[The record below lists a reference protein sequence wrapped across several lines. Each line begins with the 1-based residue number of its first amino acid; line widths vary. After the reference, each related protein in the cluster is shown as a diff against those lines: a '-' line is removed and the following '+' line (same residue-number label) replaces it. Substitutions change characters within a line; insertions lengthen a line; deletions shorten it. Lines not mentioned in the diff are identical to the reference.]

1 MRQNS
6 DGAMEIAM
14 ARRPARYEVIVLREP
29 DPGVAQRGQYQFLA
43 ASAKTRTFHG
53 VVGISPVC
61 HTACFASTARLL
73 NKTGVEMAGYLIA
86 NIEVKDPAK
95 FEEYRQKVVPVIQK
109 FGGRY
114 LIRGGDVRRS
124 SGWWFWSFPQSK
136 RPGSSTT
143 APSMSRS

>member
-1 MRQNS
+1 
-6 DGAMEIAM
+6 MEIAM

-73 NKTGVEMAGYLIA
+73 NKTGVR
-86 NIEVKDPAK
+86 N
-95 FEEYRQKVVPVIQK
+95 
-109 FGGRY
+109 GR
-114 LIRGGDVRRS
+114 IFDREHRGE
-124 SGWWFWSFPQSK
+124 
-136 RPGSSTT
+136 RPGEI
-143 APSMSRS
+143 